1 MNNNGEFSVPVD
13 QIIGNY
19 MVRYNRLDQL
29 IPFAYDGSNARN
41 INIYID
47 LYGLYYTLFS
57 RSFRTSTNDY
67 LKMTSALVSLCS
79 HYRKYFRRIGV
90 YCKIF
95 FVSSY
100 NTPEYNTKALNGY
113 NRIMLDKLTN
123 NEVHNMVLL
132 NIDLMKIL
140 VDYLQD
146 IFFITTNYEST
157 VAIRYLIVNEMD
169 RGNFNPNMIISKDIY
184 PLQLVTE
191 FPSTTLLRPKKLNN
205 QDISEIV
212 YPAENRLFV
221 PSFWNFVAGYRNLK
235 IDPKNIYIH
244 PINFVLYSALSR
256 FPERG
261 IKSMVN
267 STAANNMIYSVVQD
281 TPTRLDVETLYMT
294 CNGVLQTI
302 PETKLS
308 QRFNVLA
315 AYGLQ
320 YDLFLQSAERFDI
333 RLNNLK
339 NPEALSTI
347 NATYF
352 SDDPLDLYDLV

>member
-1 MNNNGEFSVPVD
+1 MNKGGEFSITVD

-57 RSFRTSTNDY
+57 RSYRTSTNDY
-67 LKMTSALVSLCS
+67 LTMTSALVSICS

-113 NRIMLDKLTN
+113 NNIMQDKLTN
-123 NEVHNMVLL
+123 NEVHNMVML

-146 IFFITTNYEST
+146 IFFVTTNYEST
-157 VAIRYLIVNEMD
+157 VLMRYLIVHEMD
-169 RGNFNPNMIISKDIY
+169 KGNYNPNMIISKDIY
-184 PLQLVTE
+184 PLQLVSE
-191 FPSTTLLRPKKLNN
+191 FPGTTLLRPKKLNN

-212 YPAENRLFV
+212 YPAENRMHV
-221 PSFWNFVAGYRNLK
+221 PSFWNFVCGYRNLK
-235 IDPKNIYIH
+235 VDAKNITIH
-244 PINFVLYSALSR
+244 PINFILYSALSR

-261 IKSMVN
+261 IRSLIN
-267 STAANNMIYSVVQD
+267 STTANNAIYNLVQD
-281 TPTRLDVETLYMT
+281 TPTRLDVNTLYMT
-294 CNGVLQTI
+294 CGGILQSI
-302 PETKLS
+302 PENKIS

-320 YDLFLQSAERFDI
+320 YELFLQSTEPSEI
-333 RLNNLK
+333 RLNNLS
-339 NPEALSTI
+339 NPEALNTI

-352 SDDPLDLYDLV
+352 EKEPLDLYGLV